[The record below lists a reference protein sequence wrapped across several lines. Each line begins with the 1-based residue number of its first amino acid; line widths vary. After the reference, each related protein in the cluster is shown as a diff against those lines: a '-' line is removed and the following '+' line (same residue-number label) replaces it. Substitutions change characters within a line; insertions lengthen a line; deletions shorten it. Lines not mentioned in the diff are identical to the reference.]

1 MEKSDYIY
9 GIRAVMEAIE
19 AGKEIDKIFIAKDLQ
34 GELAAELIGLARQN
48 HVVMQRVPLER
59 INRITRKNH
68 QGVIAMMSAI
78 TYHRLEHL
86 VPELYEAGMLPF
98 IVVLDGITDVRNFG
112 AIART
117 CECAGVDAIV
127 IPQHGSVS
135 VGGDAI
141 KTSAGA
147 LHHIPVCRVGST
159 AWAVKFLKENGYNVA
174 AVTEKSDM
182 NYVEGDYTG
191 PVALVMGAEDTGIS
205 EAALD
210 QCETRVGIPMFGNI
224 GSLNVSVAAGVAI
237 YEVVRQS
244 VRFLAQAASPQA
256 PFPEW
261 SPLPWRCYISS
272 AAPEAGYYGKTA
284 RLVWQRSYR
293 EAGCPL

>member
-191 PVALVMGAEDTGIS
+191 PVALVMGA
-205 EAALD
+205 
-210 QCETRVGIPMFGNI
+210 
-224 GSLNVSVAAGVAI
+224 
-237 YEVVRQS
+237 
-244 VRFLAQAASPQA
+244 
-256 PFPEW
+256 
-261 SPLPWRCYISS
+261 
-272 AAPEAGYYGKTA
+272 
-284 RLVWQRSYR
+284 
-293 EAGCPL
+293 

>member
-34 GELAAELIGLARQN
+34 GDLASQLIGLARKMR
-48 HVVMQRVPLER
+48 VVTQRVPVER

-68 QGVIAMMSAI
+68 QGVLAMMSAV
-78 TYHRLEHL
+78 TYHRLDHL
-86 VPELYEAGMLPF
+86 VPELYEAGILPF

-127 IPQHGSVS
+127 IPEHGSVS
-135 VGGDAI
+135 VGADAV

-147 LHHIPVCRVGST
+147 LHHIPVCRVGSI
-159 AWAVKFLKENGYNVA
+159 AWAVKFLKENGYNVVG
-174 AVTEKSDM
+174 VTEKSDM
-182 NYVEGDYTG
+182 SYVEGNYTN

-205 EAALD
+205 AATLA
-210 QCETRVGIPMFGNI
+210 QCDTKVGIPMFGNI
-224 GSLNVSVAAGVAI
+224 GSLNVSVAAGVMI
-237 YEVVRQS
+237 YEVVRQ
-244 VRFLAQAASPQA
+244 RLQANL
-256 PFPEW
+256 E
-261 SPLPWRCYISS
+261 II
-272 AAPEAGYYGKTA
+272 
-284 RLVWQRSYR
+284 
-293 EAGCPL
+293 